1 LQKRGFNLIDG
12 FAMQRGDSHRVI
24 AMTFALVEP
33 AALNSMDELYF
44 LKQYVSMKCCVAL
57 QCEK

>member
-1 LQKRGFNLIDG
+1 
-12 FAMQRGDSHRVI
+12 MQRGDSHRVI